1 MPVAMS
7 ATTLCVPISL
17 QNKSLLMKKL
27 KLIRKNY
34 RNAEIIRY
42 RTVTSYK

>member
-1 MPVAMS
+1 MERNF
-7 ATTLCVPISL
+7 LRDGK
-17 QNKSLLMKKL
+17 NKSLLMKKL